1 MGCSG
6 RRVNAGQA
14 ILKREGKIEKGRLT
28 YFPQDSKTIVADH
41 QQRNSTICA
50 VATHPRTPNLIVR

>member
-6 RRVNAGQA
+6 RRVDAGQA

-28 YFPQDSKTIVADH
+28 YFPQDSKTIVTDH
-41 QQRNSTICA
+41 QQQFARWL
-50 VATHPRTPNLIVR
+50 LIRVRQI